1 MVSVIVM
8 SAMGCGWSMSI
19 MSVIVMSTTSAD
31 FMELDTVVRV
41 FFFAVKSD
49 IGEIVPYRKYR
60 CTHDVG
66 EEDLIEH
73 EEYPKWYDRILTCDH
88 PVIKYRLLY
97 SLSVEE

>member
-41 FFFAVKSD
+41 FFFAVKSN
-49 IGEIVPYRKYR
+49 IGEIVPDREDR
-60 CTHDVG
+60 RTHDVG

-73 EEYPKWYDRILTCDH
+73 EEDTEWYDRILTCDY